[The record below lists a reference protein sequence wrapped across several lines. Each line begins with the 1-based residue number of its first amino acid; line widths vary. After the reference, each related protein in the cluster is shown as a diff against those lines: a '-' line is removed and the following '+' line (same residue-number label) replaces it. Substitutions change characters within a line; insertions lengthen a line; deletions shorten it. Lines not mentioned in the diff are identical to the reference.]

1 MRESW
6 REILCR
12 VAGLFWRRHREKELD
27 AELRSHLEM
36 AVERNRGRGMGGE
49 QARREALLA
58 FGGLEQ
64 TKENYREQR
73 GLPVIET
80 TLQDLR
86 FGLRMLRRSPG
97 FSTLAIL
104 CLTLGIGANAAVFSW
119 IEGVLL
125 RPFPL
130 VPHQERMLAVS
141 GTSRWAAEDG
151 GVSWPDFVDF
161 RKGCTL
167 IDAFIAEKIVG
178 TTLSIGDRAER
189 VSGSVVS
196 ANYFDA
202 LEVHPIL
209 GRGFEPAEDTG
220 RNGHPV
226 TVISYQMWRERFQG
240 DPAIIGKTQMFNGT
254 QHTIVGVAPKGFYGT
269 FVGYAFQFWVPASM
283 QETFETGGYK
293 LEDRSARWIE
303 GFVRLKPG
311 VSREQ
316 AQVEISA
323 VAKRLE
329 SDYPETNRGRG
340 IKLFPLWQ
348 TPFNNAGAL
357 APTLGIALAV
367 VLFVLLIACANVGN
381 LLLVR
386 AFKRRHEM
394 TVRLAVGAGRRRL
407 LRQLLTEGL
416 VLSAVAAAG
425 GLVLAYWLRNALVL
439 LIPWRGV
446 PMYLGGELDGRVFAL
461 SAGVCLLS
469 TLLFALVPAMQ
480 SGKIDLA
487 AALKSESSGVV
498 GGDGRAWIRSSLVV
512 AQVSLSFLLLV
523 GAGLVIQSLQRI
535 RTASPGFSTV
545 HLLNTAV
552 NLFAAGYDT
561 ERARNFQ
568 DELMAR
574 VQTIPGVASASYAR
588 ITPFSY
594 RSYSTAPIAVDGY
607 QAPPDEQPTADYD
620 EVGPDY
626 FATMGIPLI
635 SGREFT
641 LRDDENAPP
650 VAVVN
655 EPMAAQFWRGADP
668 VGSRVQV
675 KGRWMQ
681 VVGVAKL
688 AKYRNFLE
696 TPRPFFYVPLR
707 QNFSTQVGLNIRTT
721 QPPQTMAAALAREV
735 HGLDQDLALYE
746 VITMREQ
753 VDRSTS
759 PQRIAVTLL
768 LVFGGLALVLA
779 AVGLYGVM
787 SYAVSQSTRELGLR
801 MALGARAS
809 DLLRLVMSRGLAL
822 TAGGVVLGTGAA
834 LALTRLLGY
843 LLYKVSPRDPLA
855 FASAFVVMMTAAL
868 LACFLPA
875 WRATRTDPARALRE

>member
-12 VAGLFWRRHREKELD
+12 VAGLFWRHREKELD

-167 IDAFIAEKIVG
+167 IDAFIVEKIVG

-293 LEDRSARWIE
+293 LEDRGARWIE

>member
-6 REILCR
+6 REIIFR
-12 VAGLFWRRHREKELD
+12 AAALFRRRRMEDELD
-27 AELRSHLEM
+27 GELHSHLEM
-36 AVERNRGRGMGGE
+36 AMERHRGRGMNGE
-49 QARREALLA
+49 EARRQALFE

-64 TKENYREQR
+64 TKEIYREQG
-73 GLPVIET
+73 GLPVIEA

-97 FSTLAIL
+97 FSALAIL

-130 VPHQERMLAVS
+130 VSHQERMLAVS
-141 GTSRWAAEDG
+141 GTSRAEAGYDDI
-151 GVSWPDFVDF
+151 SWPDFLDF
-161 RKGCTL
+161 QKNCTL
-167 IDAFIAEKIVG
+167 VDSFIAEKIVG

-196 ANYFDA
+196 ANYFAA
-202 LEVHPIL
+202 LGVHPIL
-209 GRGFEPAEDTG
+209 GRGFDPGEDVG

-226 TVISYQMWRERFQG
+226 TVISYQMWQDRFRG

-254 QHTIVGVAPKGFYGT
+254 QHEIVGVAPKGFYGT

-293 LEDRSARWIE
+293 LEDRGARWIE
-303 GFVRLKPG
+303 GFVLLKPG
-311 VSREQ
+311 VSRQQ
-316 AQVEISA
+316 AQQEISA

-329 SDYPETNRGRG
+329 NMYPETNRGRDV
-340 IKLFPLWQ
+340 KLLPLWQ

-357 APTLGIALAV
+357 APTLGMALAV
-367 VLFVLLIACANVGN
+367 VVFVLLIACANVGN

-386 AFKRRHEM
+386 AFVRRHEM
-394 TVRLAVGAGRRRL
+394 TVRLAVGAGRGRL
-407 LRQLLTEGL
+407 LQQLLTEGL
-416 VLSAVAAAG
+416 ILSAIATAAG
-425 GLVLAYWLRNALVL
+425 FVLAYWLRNALVL

-446 PMYLGGELDGRVFAL
+446 PMYLGGELDWRVLTL
-461 SAGVCLLS
+461 SAGTCLLS
-469 TLLFALVPAMQ
+469 TLLFALVPALQ
-480 SGKIDLA
+480 CGKMDLA

-498 GGDGRAWIRSSLVV
+498 GGRGTAWIRSSLVV
-512 AQVSLSFLLLV
+512 VQVSLSFLLLV
-523 GAGLVIQSLQRI
+523 GAGLMIESLQRI
-535 RTASPGFSTV
+535 RTASPGFSTESV
-545 HLLNTAV
+545 LNTAV
-552 NLFAAGYDT
+552 NLFAAGYDS

-568 DELMAR
+568 DQLMAR
-574 VQTIPGVASASYAR
+574 VQAIPGVESASYAR

-607 QAPPDEQPTADYD
+607 QPPPDEQPTADYD
-620 EVGPDY
+620 EVGPEY
-626 FATMGIPLI
+626 FATMGIPLV

-641 LRDDENAPP
+641 LRDDENAPL

-655 EPMAAQFWRGADP
+655 EPMAAKFWRGGDP

-675 KGRWMQ
+675 KGQWML

-696 TPRPFFYVPLR
+696 SPRPFFYVPLR
-707 QNFSTQVGLNIRTT
+707 QNFSPLVGLNIRTT
-721 QPPQTMAAALAREV
+721 QPPQTMAAALSREV
-735 HGLDQDLALYE
+735 HALDPDLALYE
-746 VITMREQ
+746 MITMRDQ

-759 PQRIAVTLL
+759 SQRIAVALL
-768 LVFGGLALVLA
+768 GVFGGLALVLA

-809 DLLRLVMSRGLAL
+809 DLLRLVMSQGLVL
-822 TAGGVVLGTGAA
+822 TAGGVVLGAAAA

-843 LLYKVSPRDPLA
+843 LLYQVSPRDPWA
-855 FASAFVVMMTAAL
+855 FGSAFVVMITATL
-868 LACFLPA
+868 VACFLPT
-875 WRATRTDPARALRE
+875 WRAIRTDPARALRD

>member
-12 VAGLFWRRHREKELD
+12 VAGLFWRHREKELD

>member
-12 VAGLFWRRHREKELD
+12 VAGLFWRHREKELD

-293 LEDRSARWIE
+293 LEDRGARWIE